1 MPDRVS
7 PGPSRLPPRRFGL
20 RLVAMP
26 SITVG
31 TENSAPIEIHY
42 EDHGSGRPIVLIHGY
57 PLDGNAWEHQ
67 EAVLLHNGFRVI
79 SYDRRGFGR
88 SSRPTTGYDYD
99 TFTADLNALLDLL
112 GLDDV
117 ILCG

>member
-26 SITVG
+26 RITVG

-57 PLDGNAWEHQ
+57 PFDHHPGEAQ
-67 EAVLLHNGFRVI
+67 ERLLLNNSFRLI
-79 SYDRRGFGR
+79 THARRSSGR
-88 SSRPTTGYDYD
+88 STQPATGYGYD
-99 TFTADLNALLDLL
+99 TFAADLN
-112 GLDDV
+112 
-117 ILCG
+117 